1 MINAGRTLVR
11 ETPAGPVFPEN
22 DRLFFA
28 SPRIL
33 GQMLSGEIT
42 RPYSQHAWV
51 YGCVNAIAQNIMGI
65 PLLFYGGTRKN
76 KQLVESGPL
85 VKLFETPNT
94 MMSGAQLVEAAFI
107 HLGLTGEAFFIL
119 ERNSERELPK
129 EIWTFPPKRF
139 QEVVDKNNGMIIG
152 WKYNKGSKEVPLAPH
167 EVVYFR
173 YFNPYHD
180 YRGMS
185 PITAGRAGI
194 EQDHYASLYNK
205 AFFRNNAQPGG
216 VLETTANL
224 SDDEFQRLKA
234 QWADRHQGV
243 SKAHAIAVLEGGL
256 SYKQT
261 GLTQKDMDFL
271 EQRKWNR
278 DEIMMVFKVPKG
290 ELGIYED
297 INYATA
303 KTQDRIFWT
312 KTLMPKMAMYEWV
325 LWNQLLSKIPG
336 NQVWAEFDYFAIE
349 ALRGDFKEK
358 VENAKGLWG
367 MGVPFN
373 VLNESLDLG
382 LPSITGGDVG
392 YLPFN
397 IAPVGAEVPENPP
410 EKAKVYMPQEVAGI
424 LPPPAASNF
433 TNKKFEGEGYWQHYM
448 ATHTPL
454 ENLFQRKIKRFFYEQ
469 RKRQL
474 RRIEELLGRAPAS
487 EFLPDI
493 LAAFNNLIQQDQN
506 YIETRDMS
514 VEQWLLDQEEENG
527 LLKQVVW
534 PLYLEIGGEAGKM
547 ILVELGANPDLFN
560 LPDTPAM
567 AALESKL
574 IQVVGI
580 NETVREQLRK
590 TLTEGISQMEA
601 TSELMDRVR
610 QVYNFAQTRALTI
623 ARTETGQAAGI
634 ARDAAMDMLEVV
646 KHRWVTA
653 ADEHVRISHQYLN
666 GTVVERGQPFPNGC
680 RFPCDPYGPAKEVIN
695 CRCCCAPVVK

>member
-1 MINAGRTLVR
+1 MVSAGRTLIR
-11 ETPAGPVFPEN
+11 ETPAGPNFALAEK
-22 DRLFFA
+22 LFFA
-28 SPRIL
+28 SPQIL
-33 GQMLSGEIT
+33 GQMQAGEIT

-51 YGCVNAIAQNIMGI
+51 YGCVSAIAQNIMGI
-65 PLLFYGGTRKN
+65 PLLFYSGSRKN
-76 KQLVESGPL
+76 KQLIESGPL
-85 VKLFETPNT
+85 VRLFETPNPL
-94 MMSGAQLVEAAFI
+94 MSGAQLIEATFI
-107 HLGLTGEAFFIL
+107 HLGLSGEAFFIL
-119 ERNSERELPK
+119 DRESERDLPK
-129 EIWTFPPKRF
+129 EIWTVPPQRF
-139 QEVVDKNNGMIIG
+139 KEVVDKETGVIRG
-152 WKYNKGSKEVPLAPH
+152 WKYRKGAQEIPLFPH
-167 EVVYFR
+167 EVIFFR

-185 PITAGRAGI
+185 PIEAAQAGI
-194 EQDHYASLYNK
+194 DQDYYASLYNK
-205 AFFRNNAQPGG
+205 SFYRNNAQPGG

-243 SKAHAIAVLEGGL
+243 TKAHAIAVLEGGL

-312 KTLMPKMAMYEWV
+312 KTLKPKMALFEWV
-325 LWNQLLSKIPG
+325 LWNQLLSKLPDP
-336 NQVWAEFDYFAIE
+336 QVWAEFDYTAID
-349 ALRGDFKEK
+349 ALKEDYKEK
-358 VENAKGLWG
+358 VQNAKELWL
-367 MGVPFN
+367 MGVPLN
-373 VLNESLDLG
+373 VANEVLDLG
-382 LPSITGGDVG
+382 LPEIPGGEVG

-397 IAPVGAEVPENPP
+397 VAPVGENIPAESPP
-410 EKAKVYMPQEVAGI
+410 EKTFPWRHPETAGF
-424 LPPPAASNF
+424 LPPPAVSGSVPRDF
-433 TNKKFEGEGYWQHYM
+433 DGEAYWRRY
-448 ATHTPL
+448 ATLHAPL

-474 RRIEELLGRAPAS
+474 SRMEELLGRAVTRELSLDALL
-487 EFLPDI
+487 LPH
-493 LAAFNNLIQQDQN
+493 
-506 YIETRDMS
+506 
-514 VEQWLLDQEEENG
+514 EEENG

-547 ILVELGANPDLFN
+547 ILVELGANPELFN

-574 IQVVGI
+574 IKVVGI
-580 NETVREQLRK
+580 NDTVREQLRT
-590 TLTEGISQMEA
+590 TLMEGISQMETTA
-601 TSELMDRVR
+601 ELMDRVR

-653 ADEHVRISHQYLN
+653 ADEHVRISHQQLN
-666 GTVVERGQPFPNGC
+666 GAVVERGQPFPNGC
-680 RFPCDPYGPAKEVIN
+680 RFPCDPYGPAKEIIN
-695 CRCCCAPVVK
+695 CRCCSAPVVEKGV